1 MGVPVGWEAGETW
14 RKYATMLNMLKKCEM
29 EKVKKMGRSRE
40 CKVQEMGGLDPP
52 PPPPTKKKKTFTY
65 LDQNKDNA

>member
-1 MGVPVGWEAGETW
+1 
-14 RKYATMLNMLKKCEM
+14 M

-52 PPPPTKKKKTFTY
+52 TPPTPHEKKTFTY
-65 LDQNKDNA
+65 LDQNKDDA

>member
-14 RKYATMLNMLKKCEM
+14 RKYATMLNVLQLKKCEM

-40 CKVQEMGGLDPP
+40 CKVQEMGGLE
-52 PPPPTKKKKTFTY
+52 TRKKTFTY

>member
-1 MGVPVGWEAGETW
+1 
-14 RKYATMLNMLKKCEM
+14 M

-52 PPPPTKKKKTFTY
+52 QKKKTFTY

>member
-1 MGVPVGWEAGETW
+1 
-14 RKYATMLNMLKKCEM
+14 M

-52 PPPPTKKKKTFTY
+52 HPPRKKKFTY

>member
-1 MGVPVGWEAGETW
+1 
-14 RKYATMLNMLKKCEM
+14 M

-52 PPPPTKKKKTFTY
+52 PPTKKKTFTY
-65 LDQNKDNA
+65 LDQNKDDA

>member
-1 MGVPVGWEAGETW
+1 
-14 RKYATMLNMLKKCEM
+14 M

-52 PPPPTKKKKTFTY
+52 PPHPPRKTFTY
-65 LDQNKDNA
+65 LDQNKDDA

>member
-1 MGVPVGWEAGETW
+1 
-14 RKYATMLNMLKKCEM
+14 M

-40 CKVQEMGGLDPP
+40 CKVQEMGGLE
-52 PPPPTKKKKTFTY
+52 TREKTFTY

>member
-1 MGVPVGWEAGETW
+1 
-14 RKYATMLNMLKKCEM
+14 M

-52 PPPPTKKKKTFTY
+52 QKNIY
-65 LDQNKDNA
+65 LS